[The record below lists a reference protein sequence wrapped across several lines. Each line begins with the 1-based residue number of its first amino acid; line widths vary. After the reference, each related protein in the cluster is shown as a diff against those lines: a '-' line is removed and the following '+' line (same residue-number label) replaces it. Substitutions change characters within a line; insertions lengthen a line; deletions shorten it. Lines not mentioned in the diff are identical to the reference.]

1 MDFATEYPRYAARSA
16 ELFEKASAIIPGGAG
31 SSARTVKFGWKPY
44 PPFIVQGSGS
54 RLRDVDGHEYIDFL
68 LGLGPDIL
76 GHRHPVVTQAV
87 ADAIADFGTC
97 FGLPYELE
105 IEAARK
111 VVDAVPS
118 LEMVRFTNSGS
129 EAVGTAVRLARAHTG
144 RRILVRFEGHYHGWQ
159 DTVYWSN
166 HADPRE
172 AGPAATGRGCA
183 AGPASRGSAWL
194 LQYTVSCHPW

>member
-1 MDFATEYPRYAARSA
+1 MDFETEYPRYAARSA
-16 ELFEKASAIIPGGAG
+16 ELFRTASEIIPGGAG

-44 PPFIVQGSGS
+44 PPFIAQGTGS
-54 RLRDVDGHEYIDFL
+54 RMRDVDGHEYIDYL

-87 ADAIADFGTC
+87 ADAIARYGTS

-118 LEMVRFTNSGS
+118 VEMVRFTNSGS
-129 EAVGTAVRLARAHTG
+129 EAVGTAVRLARAFTG

-166 HADPRE
+166 HVA
-172 AGPAATGRGCA
+172 PACRSSLPTPSRCSPGTTSK
-183 AGPASRGSAWL
+183 ASRG
-194 LQYTVSCHPW
+194 